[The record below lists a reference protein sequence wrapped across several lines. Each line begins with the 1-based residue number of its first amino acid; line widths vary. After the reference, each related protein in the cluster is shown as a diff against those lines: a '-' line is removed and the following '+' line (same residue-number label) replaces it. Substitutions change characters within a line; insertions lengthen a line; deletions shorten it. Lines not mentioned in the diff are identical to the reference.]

1 MALFT
6 QANTHD
12 DDRFERVED
21 MPAYLV
27 GELEIYFRID
37 ASGIQRCLDEGYSVA
52 EIRQLCRDIHGRKI
66 LH

>member
-1 MALFT
+1 MIISPC
-6 QANTHD
+6 NTHD

-27 GELEIYFRID
+27 GELEIYFQID
-37 ASGIQRCLDEGYSVA
+37 VSGIQRCLDEGYSVA
-52 EIRQLCRDIHGRKI
+52 EIKQLCRDTHSHKT